1 MDFYA
6 KFRLFFLHIALNR
19 ELLPL
24 SFFHEIP
31 IFKAEGG
38 KNMVGGVSNFNIP
51 TLSYT
56 MGQHGKMSLPV
67 DPSSLIYSNFEH
79 VSGIQAPEGTQGVS
93 ISKLNLLDV
102 LVGMASRIN
111 KNPAPQTPLNL
122 SPAEG
127 VDTIIENIENQIRQA
142 KAENEAMPYYPSP
155 NAESGLL
162 FNFSL

>member
-1 MDFYA
+1 
-6 KFRLFFLHIALNR
+6 
-19 ELLPL
+19 
-24 SFFHEIP
+24 
-31 IFKAEGG
+31 
-38 KNMVGGVSNFNIP
+38 MVGGVSSLTIP
-51 TLSYT
+51 SLSYT
-56 MGQHGKMSLPV
+56 IAQYGKMSLPV

-102 LVGMASRIN
+102 LAGIVSRIN
-111 KNPAPQTPLNL
+111 KTPAPQTPLNL

-127 VDTIIENIENQIRQA
+127 VDSIIENLGNQIRQA
-142 KAENEAMPYYPSP
+142 KNENEAMPYYPSP